1 MLHGVRG
8 YHTPDGHGRVGGS
21 RPCALPAEP
30 ASCPVSHRITDVK
43 GMVTTMDLLRRNY
56 DLVATVGTGA
66 TFVTLGAPWWLWSAY
81 GVMVTFQ
88 IGNRVVRGWS
98 R

>member
-1 MLHGVRG
+1 M
-8 YHTPDGHGRVGGS
+8 
-21 RPCALPAEP
+21 
-30 ASCPVSHRITDVK
+30 I
-43 GMVTTMDLLRRNY
+43 TTMDLLRRNY

-66 TFVTLGAPWWLWSAY
+66 TFVALDVPWWLWAAY

>member
-1 MLHGVRG
+1 MI
-8 YHTPDGHGRVGGS
+8 
-21 RPCALPAEP
+21 
-30 ASCPVSHRITDVK
+30 AS
-43 GMVTTMDLLRRNY
+43 MELLRRNH
-56 DLVATVGTGA
+56 DLVVTVGTGA
-66 TFVTLGAPWWLWSAY
+66 TFVGLGVPWWLWAAY